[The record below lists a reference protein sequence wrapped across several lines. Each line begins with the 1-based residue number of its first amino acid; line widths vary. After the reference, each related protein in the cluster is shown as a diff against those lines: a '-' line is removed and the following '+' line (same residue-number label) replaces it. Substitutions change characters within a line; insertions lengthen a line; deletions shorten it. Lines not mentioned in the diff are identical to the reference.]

1 MASSSSAIPSASNNS
16 WLIELGYD
24 TVQVGKDKVSL
35 PRTFKDNDEDTK
47 KQYII
52 HVSSATLMNYPGID
66 PIAAFST
73 LSQRAGA
80 EVVSANLRLNFLD
93 TFERIWRD
101 PRDLTALGFH
111 SLDGARINGATR
123 TTND

>member
-1 MASSSSAIPSASNNS
+1 MASSSSAIPSASNDS

-52 HVSSATLMNYPGID
+52 HVSSATLINYPGID
-66 PIAAFST
+66 PIAAFNT

-80 EVVSANLRLNFLD
+80 EVVLANLRLNFLD
-93 TFERIWRD
+93 TFEHI
-101 PRDLTALGFH
+101 
-111 SLDGARINGATR
+111 
-123 TTND
+123 